1 MDNKEYNIFI
11 SNETKEDM
19 HIHPRPYCF
28 SIDVMCRYV
37 NLCMELGIVKIGFVE
52 HGRRVSKI
60 HQGVLNNENDM
71 LKFVKCLSTVKAQKK
86 YNDIEIK
93 CGIEIDY
100 SSDPNFVLDMLQQ
113 SAKVEGLDYIIGSV
127 HGFDRKSY
135 KEYIFAVLDLI
146 SNYKID
152 VLGHFR
158 LSEDIDN
165 YWNEIF
171 QILDILQNKQIKL
184 ELNKAKRYNCG
195 NIELKKQFLTAALTR
210 NISFSFG
217 SDAHS
222 YTELI
227 INNSQRWLC

>member
-1 MDNKEYNIFI
+1 M
-11 SNETKEDM
+11 
-19 HIHPRPYCF
+19 
-28 SIDVMCRYV
+28 
-37 NLCMELGIVKIGFVE
+37 
-52 HGRRVSKI
+52 
-60 HQGVLNNENDM
+60 
-71 LKFVKCLSTVKAQKK
+71 
-86 YNDIEIK
+86 
-93 CGIEIDY
+93 
-100 SSDPNFVLDMLQQ
+100 
-113 SAKVEGLDYIIGSV
+113 
-127 HGFDRKSY
+127 
-135 KEYIFAVLDLI
+135 
-146 SNYKID
+146 
-152 VLGHFR
+152 
-158 LSEDIDN
+158 SEDIDN